1 MQDVIGISMKTVVI
15 RAPLLSYSGYGTHS
29 RQIFKWLLT
38 QNVNVITQVVP
49 WGMTSWMINPEHENG
64 LVGEI
69 MDRSKPLKTKADLSI
84 QVQLPNEW
92 DPSLAKRN
100 VGVSAFVETDQ
111 CNPKWILN
119 CNQMDMIVVPSEHVK
134 TCIQNTGSLNVPLH
148 VVPESYYDNIP
159 AKKEL
164 PLSLDT
170 DFNFLLFGQL
180 TGTNPYNDRKNIF
193 NTIKWMCEEFKD
205 DPNVGIVIKTNS
217 GKNTKIDKV
226 VTEKLLKSLLKEV
239 RTGPYPKV
247 HFLHGSLTQDE
258 IASLYI
264 NKSIK
269 ALVSL
274 TRGEGYGL
282 PLLEAAVSGLPVIAT
297 NWSGHLDFL
306 NKGKFVKV
314 GYSLQEIHKSRVD
327 GRIFLPGMKWAEP
340 VEKDVKE
347 RLRKFYEAS
356 KIPEK
361 WANDLS
367 LRLQKEYSQ
376 ESICEMYNEVFNGL
390 I

>member
-1 MQDVIGISMKTVVI
+1 MKTVVI

-38 QNVNVITQVVP
+38 QNVNVVTQVVP
-49 WGMTSWMINPEHENG
+49 WGMTSWMINQDDEDG

-69 MDRSKPLKTKADLSI
+69 MKRSVATTTKPDVSI

-92 DPSLAKRN
+92 DPSLAKKN

-111 CNPKWILN
+111 CNPRWIMN
-119 CNQMDMIVVPSEHVK
+119 SNQMDMVIVPSEHVR
-134 TCIQNTGSLNVPLH
+134 TCIKNTGSLSVPLH
-148 VVPESYYDNIP
+148 VVHESYYDAISRDP
-159 AKKEL
+159 APLDL
-164 PLSLDT
+164 PIDT
-170 DFNFLLFGQL
+170 SFNFLLFGQL
-180 TGTNPYNDRKNIF
+180 TGNNPHNDRKNMF
-193 NTIKWMCEEFKD
+193 NSIKWLCEEFKD
-205 DPNVGIVIKTNS
+205 DKDVGIIIKTNS

-226 VTEKLLKSLLKEV
+226 VTEKLLTSLINEV
-239 RTGPYPKV
+239 RVGQYPKIHFV
-247 HFLHGSLTQDE
+247 HGTFTQE
-258 IASLYI
+258 EVASLYR
-264 NKSIK
+264 NQKVK
-269 ALVSL
+269 ALVSF

-282 PLLEAAVSGLPVIAT
+282 PLLEAAASGLPVIAT

-306 NKGKFVKV
+306 NRGKFIKV

-340 VEKDVKE
+340 VEKDAKQ
-347 RLRKFYEAS
+347 RLRKFYES
-356 KIPEK
+356 NSLPQE

-367 LRLQKEYSQ
+367 VVLLEEFSHKQ
-376 ESICEMYNEVFNGL
+376 ICRRYNEVFDGL